1 MKPPQRLVRSQGF
14 RDQLA
19 HCSAQRRLAI
29 TLFVD
34 SKSGQVIIH
43 VDLRQLF
50 PKVVTAL
57 AYRTLTK
64 ALVLGQQSLLQQ
76 RLEFILAHGL
86 IKKQQAIYHHQILVG
101 IHAQPSRI
109 DVGHWLPCQ
118 LVESPHNSFP

>member
-43 VDLRQLF
+43 VYVRQLF

-76 RLEFILAHGL
+76 RLKFILAHGL
-86 IKKQQAIYHHQILVG
+86 IKKQQAILV
-101 IHAQPSRI
+101 
-109 DVGHWLPCQ
+109 
-118 LVESPHNSFP
+118 